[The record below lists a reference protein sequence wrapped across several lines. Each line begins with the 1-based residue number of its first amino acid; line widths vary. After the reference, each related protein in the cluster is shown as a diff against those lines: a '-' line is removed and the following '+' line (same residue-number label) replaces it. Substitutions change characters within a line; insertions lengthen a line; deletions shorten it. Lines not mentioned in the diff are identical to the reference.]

1 MQQPLVLAIAL
12 ALAAGG
18 LAGCKRD
25 APAQG
30 SAAAVADVPVEDA
43 AARATRLTTLYAEY
57 WEALLKLNPVQATF
71 QGDARYKDQLP
82 DFGSAEY
89 REQVRAFNERWLKAV
104 EAVGKDGLQGQD
116 LLSYEIFVSERRNAL
131 DAERFPG
138 WMMPVNQMGSIVSYA
153 VLLGSGTNAQPFATV
168 ADYDAWLTRAARIP
182 VLLDTEIANMRAGIE
197 ANVVQPRVVMEK
209 VLPQFDA
216 ILVDDVEQSPFWAPV
231 ANFPEGIAEAD
242 RERLTI
248 AFRTLIADQLNPA
261 IKRQRDFI
269 ANDYLPH
276 TRDSVGLDALP
287 DGMAW
292 YAFSA
297 KQQTTSD
304 LTPEAI
310 HQIGLDEVARI
321 HEEIRQVMAKTKF
334 EGSLQ
339 DFFRFMQTDRRFVF
353 RSEDALLTHYRGIE
367 QKIEARVPELFSLT
381 PKAGFEIRPVEAFRA
396 ESAAGGSYMSPSE
409 DGTRPGIFYVNT
421 FDLPTR
427 KRWEAEDLFLH
438 EAIPGHHF
446 QLALQQ
452 ELTDLPAFRRFG
464 GETAYIEGWGLYA
477 ESLGKALGLYTDPY
491 DYFGRLQGELW
502 RAVRL
507 VVDTGLHSKGWSRQ
521 QVLDYMYANSS
532 VSEPDAI
539 AEAERYIAWPGQALA
554 YKIGELKIQELRK
567 RSETELGAAFDIRE
581 FHAEVLK
588 DGALPLPLLDA
599 KINAWIEG
607 RKGRVDDQPIT
618 TAPAGVES

>member
-1 MQQPLVLAIAL
+1 MQQPLVLVLAIAL
-12 ALAAGG
+12 TAGG

-30 SAAAVADVPVEDA
+30 PAAAVADVPVEDA

-71 QGDARYKDQLP
+71 QGDARYNDQLP

-216 ILVDDVEQSPFWAPV
+216 ILVDDVEKSPFWAPV

-242 RERLTI
+242 RERLTS

-261 IKRQRDFI
+261 IRRQRDFI
-269 ANDYLPH
+269 ANDYMPH

-321 HEEIRQVMAKTKF
+321 HAEIRQVMAETKF

-381 PKAGFEIRPVEAFRA
+381 PRAGFEIRPVEAFRA
-396 ESAAGGSYMSPSE
+396 ESAAGGSYMPPSE

-567 RSETELGAAFDIRE
+567 RSEAELGAAFDIRE

-588 DGALPLPLLDA
+588 DGALPLPLLEA
-599 KINAWIEG
+599 KIDAWIAQ